1 MTQKDETNL
10 NRTTDPRNT
19 IKRARRGRTHPEKP
33 LVKDHCSDLES
44 KRKSM
49 NQLQIRH
56 KIENEHLKRAIQD
69 YTSQQVM
76 DCTCD
81 SLFTPWINMREKV
94 LTHLDRFNKRTSD
107 KSAIEK
113 WNTRTITYVQ
123 ERIRQY
129 LFLQYNQST
138 VFLQFHKQ
146 LMKLR

>member
-1 MTQKDETNL
+1 
-10 NRTTDPRNT
+10 
-19 IKRARRGRTHPEKP
+19 
-33 LVKDHCSDLES
+33 
-44 KRKSM
+44 
-49 NQLQIRH
+49 
-56 KIENEHLKRAIQD
+56 
-69 YTSQQVM
+69 M

-146 LMKLR
+146 QMKLR

>member
-56 KIENEHLKRAIQD
+56 KIENDHLKRAIQD
-69 YTSQQVM
+69 YTSQSVM

-81 SLFTPWINMREKV
+81 SLFTPWINMRE
-94 LTHLDRFNKRTSD
+94 KRTSD